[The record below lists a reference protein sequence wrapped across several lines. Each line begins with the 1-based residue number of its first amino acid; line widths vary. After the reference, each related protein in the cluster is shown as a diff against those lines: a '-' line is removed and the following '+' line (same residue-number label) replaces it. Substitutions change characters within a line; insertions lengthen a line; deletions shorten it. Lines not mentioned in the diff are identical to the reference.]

1 MVQSDQA
8 SGGGHQHDPKR
19 LLGLICSSCG
29 RAFTSEEELR
39 DHQVACRSSFE
50 FLSQFDGPEPNYN
63 LLN

>member
-1 MVQSDQA
+1 MGQSVQEC
-8 SGGGHQHDPKR
+8 GGHKQDPRK

-29 RAFTSEEELR
+29 RGFTSEEELR

-50 FLSQFDGPEPNYN
+50 FLSQFECLAPKYD